1 MRNEKESKVFS
12 CSAKPLCR
20 VALSLFL
27 FYEWNFICLCLL
39 WINFYIFMN
48 LFFVLIVALCW
59 YLPWLVQILG
69 IQCPSDS
76 FLIVFFIHCLSFI
89 FILKIVLYLYLYFNV
104 LYCIVTVFA
113 WSSSE
118 TWNPALVPFLLFIV
132 ISLCLSSRVSQRVFT
147 DNRYLEKGIITTNI
161 LSVKDNQLKLWC
173 LSWSVITILYF
184 QNGAD
189 FVFINPSIILLH
201 NDVFKA
207 LHTMHFRKFSTSFQ
221 LLIVHVVL

>member
-1 MRNEKESKVFS
+1 MSCRSVLILILWMKFHLSVPFMDQLLHFYESLLCLDS
-12 CSAKPLCR
+12 CSLLVFASTCSDTRNP
-20 VALSLFL
+20 VPFWLF
-27 FYEWNFICLCLL
+27 
-39 WINFYIFMN
+39 
-48 LFFVLIVALCW
+48 
-59 YLPWLVQILG
+59 
-69 IQCPSDS
+69 S
-76 FLIVFFIHCLSFI
+76 FLYFHSYNC
-89 FILKIVLYLYLYFNV
+89 IVLYVYLYFNV
-104 LYCIVTVFA
+104 LYSIVIVFA
-113 WSSSE
+113 SSSSE

-132 ISLCLSSRVSQRVFT
+132 ISLCLSSRVIQRVFT
-147 DNRYLEKGIITTNI
+147 DNRYLEKRIITTNI

>member
-1 MRNEKESKVFS
+1 MSCRSVLILILWMKFHLSVPFMDQLLHFYESLLCLDSCPLLVFS
-12 CSAKPLCR
+12 STCSDTRNP
-20 VALSLFL
+20 VPFWLF
-27 FYEWNFICLCLL
+27 
-39 WINFYIFMN
+39 
-48 LFFVLIVALCW
+48 
-59 YLPWLVQILG
+59 
-69 IQCPSDS
+69 SDC
-76 FLIVFFIHCLSFI
+76 VFIHCLSFI
-89 FILKIVLYLYLYFNV
+89 FILKIVLNLYFYFNV

-132 ISLCLSSRVSQRVFT
+132 ISLCLSSRVIQRVFT
-147 DNRYLEKGIITTNI
+147 DNRYLEKRIITTNI